1 MEDLIR
7 IFLSSGYGYGDGI
20 NAINGNSVY
29 VIDGVETII
38 RKVHVEDTANGVA
51 VGRILKGDLTTEIT
65 YVVKRNFLFAH
76 GRTLDEAV
84 EAVNAKVLQKMPVE
98 ERVEAFVKAF
108 PLVDTFVSGRDLFRW
123 HNMLT
128 GSCEQGRM
136 AFCESKGLDLD
147 HEYTIAQF
155 IAMTINAYGGEVIRQ
170 LKERYE
176 RIG

>member
-1 MEDLIR
+1 MED
-7 IFLSSGYGYGDGI
+7 
-20 NAINGNSVY
+20 A
-29 VIDGVETII
+29 
-38 RKVHVEDTANGVA
+38 ANGVA

-76 GRTLDEAV
+76 GRTLEEAV
-84 EAVNAKVLQKMPVE
+84 EAVNAKVMQEMPVE

-108 PLVDTFVSGRDLFRW
+108 PLVDTFANGRELFRW
-123 HNMLT
+123 HNILT
-128 GSCEQGRM
+128 GSCIQGRR

-155 IAMTINAYGGEVIRQ
+155 IAMTINAYGGEVIRL

-176 RIG
+176 RNS